1 MFTGLVQAVGKI
13 QSIGDRGRDKYIR
26 IDVGNLSMED
36 VGSGDSI
43 AVNGVCLTAL
53 DIDAHSF
60 AADVSAETIEH
71 SIFKNLGVG
80 AAVNLEK
87 SLMPSSKL
95 GGHFVSGHVDGVGE
109 IIQRYA
115 DGRSE
120 RFVVRTPPA
129 LSKYIAPKGSICISG
144 ISLTVNEVNRDAF
157 GVNIVP
163 HTLKETIL
171 GDLHVGDKVNLEV
184 DIIARYLE
192 QLLKGG
198 QGADGVSEALLA
210 DAGFIKNKVR

>member
-1 MFTGLVQAVGKI
+1 MFTGLIQAVGKI

-26 IDVGNLSMED
+26 IHVGNMSMED
-36 VGSGDSI
+36 VALGDSI

-71 SIFKNLGVG
+71 SIFKYLGVG

-87 SLMPSSKL
+87 SLTPSSKL

-120 RFVVRTPPA
+120 RFVVRTPSA
-129 LSKYIAPKGSICISG
+129 LSKYIAPKGSICVSG
-144 ISLTVNEVNRDAF
+144 ISLTVNEVSRDTF

-192 QLLKGG
+192 QLLEGRR
-198 QGADGVSEALLA
+198 GADGISETLLA
-210 DAGFIKNKVR
+210 NAGFIKK